1 MKSTQIHVNFSQM
14 SIQVIENRIP
24 NGRLNI
30 SHAHIKFCYKYLISI
45 KFLKDEIKQI
55 LRT

>member
-14 SIQVIENRIP
+14 SIWVIENRIP

-30 SHAHIKFCYKYLISI
+30 SHAHIKFWYKNLISI
-45 KFLKDEIKQI
+45 QFLKDEIKQI
-55 LRT
+55 LRI